1 MRAIILGA
9 TGAIG
14 KDLVQEL
21 INDDT
26 IEQIAIFVR
35 RDPGINNEKVTT
47 HIETSTSRMSGDS
60 PYKAMSYSLAWV
72 QRAKQLAQRRINTR

>member
-35 RDPGINNEKVTT
+35 RDPGINSKKSN
-47 HIETSTSRMSGDS
+47 
-60 PYKAMSYSLAWV
+60 
-72 QRAKQLAQRRINTR
+72 RRLQKMMNVIGIITYHRL